1 MAIAAMNKFL
11 LPPLAAT
18 ALVLVSAC
26 SGGNGSAPDTKD
38 PLAKLEIVTAKAE
51 LARNVPLGSVPG
63 QISLPPEARVAVTA
77 PFPGAAVRVYVLEGQ
92 AVTRGQPLALVR
104 ASEPIQI
111 RGELARSQAEL
122 VLAEARSKRMEQL
135 AREGII
141 ARARADESGA
151 QLQQARAS
159 VAENQRLIALAGAG
173 GDGSMTLRAPISGR
187 VSRVGVETGGS
198 VSEMTAPFVV
208 EGEGAYQVDVQLPE
222 RLARDVKP
230 GMQIEV
236 SLGAADDKDSTASGR
251 ILSVA
256 PSIDPTTRSVS
267 AKASIAAASGLVAG
281 RNVMVTISGPGKSE
295 GVSVPSSAVTRI
307 GGDAHVF
314 VRSGKTYVRRKVSVV
329 SDVGGRAVISE
340 GLKAGEIV
348 AASSITEL
356 KAMTAE

>member
-1 MAIAAMNKFL
+1 MHKFF

-18 ALVLVSAC
+18 ALALLSAC
-26 SGGNGSAPDTKD
+26 SGGGESNGPAPDTKD
-38 PLAKLEIVTAKAE
+38 PLAKLEIMTAKAE
-51 LARNVPLGSVPG
+51 VAVNVPLGSVPG

-122 VLAEARSKRMEQL
+122 SLAEARARRMEQL
-135 AREGII
+135 AREGIV
-141 ARARADESGA
+141 ARARADESVA
-151 QLQQARAS
+151 QLLQARAS

-187 VSRVGVETGGS
+187 VSHVGVETGGS
-198 VSEMTAPFVV
+198 VSEMSAPFVV
-208 EGEGAYQVDVQLPE
+208 DGEGAYQVDLQLPE
-222 RLARDVKP
+222 RLARDVRP
-230 GMQIEV
+230 GMPIEI
-236 SLGAADDKDSTASGR
+236 SLGAVDGKNSAASGR
-251 ILSVA
+251 VLSVS
-256 PSIDPTTRSVS
+256 PSIDPMTRSVS
-267 AKASIAAASGLVAG
+267 AKASIANAIGLVAG
-281 RNVMVTISGPGKSE
+281 RNVMVTISGPGKSD

-307 GGDAHVF
+307 GSDAHVF
-314 VRSGKTYVRRKVSVV
+314 VRSGKAYVRRKVSVV
-329 SDVGGRAVISE
+329 SDVGGRAAISE

>member
-1 MAIAAMNKFL
+1 MRKFL

-18 ALVLVSAC
+18 ALALLSAC
-26 SGGNGSAPDTKD
+26 SGGGEGNASAPDTKD

-51 LARNVPLGSVPG
+51 PARNVPLGSVPG

-77 PFPGAAVRVYVLEGQ
+77 PFPGAAVRIYVLEGQ

-111 RGELARSQAEL
+111 RGELARSQADL
-122 VLAEARSKRMEQL
+122 ALAEARSRRMEQL
-135 AREGII
+135 AREGIV

-159 VAENQRLIALAGAG
+159 VAENRRLIALAGAD
-173 GDGSMTLRAPISGR
+173 GDGTMTLRTPISGR
-187 VSRVGVETGGS
+187 VSHVGVETGGS
-198 VSEMTAPFVV
+198 VSELSAPFVV
-208 EGEGAYQVDVQLPE
+208 EGEGAYRVDLQLPE

-230 GMQIEV
+230 GMPIEV
-236 SLGAADDKDSTASGR
+236 SLSASDGKTNVASGR

-267 AKASIAAASGLVAG
+267 SKASITNTPGLVPG
-281 RNVMVTISGPGKSE
+281 RNVMVTISGPGKSD

-307 GGDAHVF
+307 GSDEHVF
-314 VRSGKTYVRRKVSVV
+314 VLSGKVYVRRKVSVV
-329 SDVGGRAVISE
+329 SDVGGRAVITK
-340 GLKAGEIV
+340 GLKAGEVV